1 MNENRINNLL
11 VIYLFDNKKL
21 VILNIL
27 LLLLISLISITFIN
41 NLSLV
46 FAEKSIENSQNN
58 WTKYT
63 NQTYGFTLE
72 YPSSWI
78 VKDYQQEDKKNEIFD
93 LQIGQLT
100 RNILD
105 ENFTGFFAFKSF
117 GESAFG
123 KIPIDDMNFITEI
136 VKNTVKKI
144 ITTNYNLNLKIINN
158 TQTHKL
164 RDTDNEIGTFAFLGE
179 QDQKNIIIITIVANH
194 KGNTTAFFILGT
206 LNQFENPKLV
216 EIVTRI
222 LNSVKWSES
231 DSNNN
236 EEIGKS
242 NNKLETTNPILK
254 ILEGAAIMGNPNYE
268 PKELVVNKDSTIIV
282 NNRDTMPH
290 TVTNGEGGY
299 DPNSGKIF
307 DTSIINGG
315 ESAEIDTSSV
325 DIGTYPYYCTV
336 HPYMTGTLIIQ

>member
-1 MNENRINNLL
+1 LNENKINNLL

-21 VILNIL
+21 DILNIL
-27 LLLLISLISITFIN
+27 LLFLISLISITFIN
-41 NLSLV
+41 NWSLV
-46 FAEKSIENSQNN
+46 FAEKPIENSQSN

-105 ENFTGFFAFKSF
+105 KNFTGFFAFKSF
-117 GESAFG
+117 GESSFG
-123 KIPIDDMNFITEI
+123 KMPIDDMNFITEI
-136 VKNTVKKI
+136 VKNTVEKI
-144 ITTNYNLNLKIINN
+144 ITNNYNLNLTIINN

-164 RDTDNEIGTFAFLGE
+164 INTGEEIGTFAFLG
-179 QDQKNIIIITIVANH
+179 DKDKKNIMIISFVANH

-222 LNSVKWSES
+222 LKSITWIES

-236 EEIGKS
+236 EDLGQP
-242 NNKLETTNPILK
+242 NNKLETTNPILN
-254 ILEGAAIMGNPNYE
+254 ILESATIMGNPNYE

-282 NNRDTMPH
+282 NNTDTMPH
-290 TVTNGEGGY
+290 TVTYGEGGS

-307 DTSIINGG
+307 DTNIINGG
-315 ESAEIDTSSV
+315 DSAEIDTSNV
-325 DIGTYPYYCTV
+325 DIGKYPYYCMV